1 VHGSTLQSRDGSK
14 MSNRRPSTRSAF
26 DNDECHLTR
35 FDQSPKQLIA
45 GHTTNFN
52 VTLATAHND
61 DSRLRPRATFST
73 SGSSYFHVPL
83 TTSASEVTTL
93 WRYTNLFIIII
104 IVVIT
109 VRHLYNDRPVAL
121 SKSMNAVISHCT
133 VT

>member
-1 VHGSTLQSRDGSK
+1 MHGSTLQSRDGSK
-14 MSNRRPSTRSAF
+14 MSNRRPPTRSAF
-26 DNDECHLTR
+26 DNDECHVTR
-35 FDQSPKQLIA
+35 FDQSAKQLIA

-83 TTSASEVTTL
+83 TT
-93 WRYTNLFIIII
+93 
-104 IVVIT
+104 
-109 VRHLYNDRPVAL
+109 VRHLHNDRPVAL

>member
-1 VHGSTLQSRDGSK
+1 MHGSTLQSRDGSK
-14 MSNRRPSTRSAF
+14 MSNRRPPTRSAF
-26 DNDECHLTR
+26 DNDECRVTR
-35 FDQSPKQLIA
+35 FDQSAKQLID
-45 GHTTNFN
+45 GHTTYFN
-52 VTLATAHND
+52 VTLTTAHND

-104 IVVIT
+104 IIT
-109 VRHLYNDRPVAL
+109 VRHLHNDRPVAL